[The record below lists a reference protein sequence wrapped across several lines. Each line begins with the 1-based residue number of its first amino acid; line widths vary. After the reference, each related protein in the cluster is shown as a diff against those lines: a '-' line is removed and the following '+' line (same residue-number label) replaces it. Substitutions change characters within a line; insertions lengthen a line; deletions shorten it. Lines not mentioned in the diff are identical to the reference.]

1 MSQPQPP
8 VPHAGGSRLTS
19 HLVVHVATS
28 YECSSNTWT
37 VRTVP
42 QRTGTQLHVHGYTSQ
57 VVQQVTSVPQP
68 AQEPPWD
75 PDAPWLR
82 MQSNSVSGE
91 PPGSHGNRIAGTH
104 NFWHFTFQQVFSSVV
119 SSTLGQ
125 QTSRQ
130 EQVRHLLAT
139 DQQRRQSLH
148 DQRAAGAGSDD
159 CMQPPGLSLP
169 PGRHHA

>member
-42 QRTGTQLHVHGYTSQ
+42 QRTGTQLHVHGYASQ
-57 VVQQVTSVPQP
+57 VAQQVTSVPQP

-82 MQSNSVSGE
+82 MQSNSVSGDVSNACVSQASAHVIRCRSAAMNGE
-91 PPGSHGNRIAGTH
+91 TVAG
-104 NFWHFTFQQVFSSVV
+104 
-119 SSTLGQ
+119 
-125 QTSRQ
+125 
-130 EQVRHLLAT
+130 
-139 DQQRRQSLH
+139 
-148 DQRAAGAGSDD
+148 
-159 CMQPPGLSLP
+159 
-169 PGRHHA
+169 